1 MVITEI
7 SAALTT
13 IKVAKD
19 LIKGISSL
27 NADVAIKE
35 KTVDLLGTIVD
46 LQEHILSMQSKYG
59 ELLKSKSDLEEKLKQ
74 HEEWLIT
81 KSGYTLNEV
90 ATGVFVY
97 CSKESKDATEP
108 KHWLCA
114 NCFSNEKK
122 SILQLSKYDG
132 SGQHYS
138 CPGCKTDIYIPS
150 DEVRR
155 AFGQNNRDF
164 IS

>member
-1 MVITEI
+1 MAITEI

-19 LIKGISSL
+19 LIRGISSL

-114 NCFSNEKK
+114 SCFNNEKK
-122 SILQLSKYDG
+122 SILQLSNYNGKGEY
-132 SGQHYS
+132 YS
-138 CPGCKTDIYIPS
+138 CQRCEKDIFIPS
-150 DEVRR
+150 DEFKRTR
-155 AFGQNNRDF
+155 GRNNRDF
-164 IS
+164 TK